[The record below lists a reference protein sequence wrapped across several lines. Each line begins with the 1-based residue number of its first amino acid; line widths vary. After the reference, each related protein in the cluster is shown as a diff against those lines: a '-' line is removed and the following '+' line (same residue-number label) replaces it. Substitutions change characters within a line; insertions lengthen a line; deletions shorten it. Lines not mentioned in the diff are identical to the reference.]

1 MRVGRS
7 AYEARIRRRRVAAAA
22 LACAVVSGSLTV
34 QVGRA
39 QDARPGPANGIHH
52 AAADTLSGPAMLL
65 ADLVAEVRAHNPSL
79 RASREDALAMETV
92 SRQVSALPD
101 PMFMGMV
108 QPTPRMT
115 EWRVEQTFPF
125 PGKLGLQG
133 DIADLGA
140 TIADYDVET
149 LEQDLVARAKEAYYE
164 LGRIQEQIALTR
176 EFQQRLSDF
185 EEIAATQYEVGI
197 GAQQSILKA
206 QVEKN
211 ALTQR
216 LIELEE
222 RQRSTLEA
230 LSWLTNEPI
239 EAPLRV
245 RVEATDVALPEE
257 DVLAQVAAARRPEVA
272 ALRTAGRRAAKQID
286 LGRKQYYP
294 DIGLNATYFD
304 LGASNQMS
312 ATGQDAVAVGFS
324 IKLPVQ
330 RDRIRA
336 QIEEAQARAM
346 SVESRKE
353 ALETSLTT
361 QIADLQYRIRQE
373 AEQLALYRDLL
384 LPQALTNVEA
394 TLSAYTTG
402 RTDFLNLL
410 DSERMLF
417 QLRVGYEDAVARYM
431 KATAALER
439 ALGVD
444 SLAQLQNVDA
454 LLRDQTE
461 ND

>member
-1 MRVGRS
+1 MSIGWSTYSSGGRHS
-7 AYEARIRRRRVAAAA
+7 RFIVAAW
-22 LACAVVSGSLTV
+22 ACAVLTGSLALPTV
-34 QVGRA
+34 QA
-39 QDARPGPANGIHH
+39 QDVLPRPTNGVHRT
-52 AAADTLSGPAMLL
+52 ASDTLNIPVMHL
-65 ADLVAEVRAHNPSL
+65 ADLLVEVRAQNPSL
-79 RASREDALAMETV
+79 RASQEDALALETV
-92 SRQVSALPD
+92 RRQVSALPD
-101 PMFMGMV
+101 PMFMGMY
-108 QPTPRMT
+108 QPSPLMM
-115 EWRVEQTFPF
+115 EWRLEQTFPF

-149 LEQDLVARAKEAYYE
+149 LEQDLVARAKDAYYE

-185 EEIAATQYEVGI
+185 EEIAATQYEVGT

-211 ALTQR
+211 SLTQR

-239 EAPLRV
+239 RGPLRV
-245 RVEATDVALPEE
+245 RIEAPEVALPEE

-272 ALRTAGRRAAKQID
+272 ALRTAGRRAEKQIE

-312 ATGQDAVAVGFS
+312 ATGRDAVAVGFS

-346 SVESRKE
+346 GVESRQE
-353 ALETSLTT
+353 ALETSFTT
-361 QIADLQYRIRQE
+361 QIADLQYQIRQE

-417 QLRVGYEDAVARYM
+417 QLRVGHEDAVARYL

-454 LLRDQTE
+454 LLIDRTE